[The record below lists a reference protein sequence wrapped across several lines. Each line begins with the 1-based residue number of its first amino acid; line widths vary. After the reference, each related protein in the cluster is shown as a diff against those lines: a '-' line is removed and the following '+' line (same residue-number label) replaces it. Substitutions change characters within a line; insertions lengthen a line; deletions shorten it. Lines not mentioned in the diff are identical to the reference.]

1 MNEPEYVY
9 VTYIASTPEKIWD
22 ALVKADVTRQYWR
35 HENVSDWK
43 PGSEWRHVRDDA
55 AKTVD
60 LIGEVVEF
68 DRPRRMVLT
77 WADPA
82 NAADK
87 AKHSRATF
95 DIEPFEGMTRL
106 TVTHDNFAEGS
117 NTRRLISNGW
127 PRVLSSLKSYL
138 ETGRALDLWAQPKAA

>member
-1 MNEPEYVY
+1 MTDDYVY

-22 ALVKADVTRQYWR
+22 ALTRAEVSRQYWK

-43 PGSEWRHVRDDA
+43 PGSPWRHVRDDA

-60 LIGEVVEF
+60 LVGEVVESSP
-68 DRPRRMVLT
+68 PRRLVLT

-87 AKHSRATF
+87 TKHSRATF
-95 DIEPFEGMTRL
+95 EIEPFDGMTRL
-106 TVTHDNFAEGS
+106 TVTHGQFAEGS
-117 NTRRLISNGW
+117 DTRRRIMNGW
-127 PRVLSSLKSYL
+127 PRVLSSLKSFL
-138 ETGRALDLWAQPKAA
+138 ETGRPLDPWAQPKAA

>member
-1 MNEPEYVY
+1 MIDPAYVY
-9 VTYIASTPEKIWD
+9 VTYIAATPDKIWD
-22 ALVKADVTRQYWR
+22 ALINAEVTRKYWK

-60 LIGEVVEF
+60 LVGEVVEF
-68 DRPRRMVLT
+68 TPPRRLVLT
-77 WADPA
+77 WASPA

-95 DIEPFEGMTRL
+95 EIEPFEGMARL

-117 NTRRLISNGW
+117 DTRRMIGNGW

-138 ETGRALDLWAQPKAA
+138 ETGRALDPWAQPKAA

>member
-1 MNEPEYVY
+1 MSDDFVY
-9 VTYIASTPEKIWD
+9 VTYVASTPEKIWD
-22 ALVKADVTRQYWR
+22 ALVRPEVTRAYWR

-43 PGSEWRHVRDDA
+43 PGSPWRHVRDDA

-60 LIGEVVEF
+60 VVGEVAES
-68 DRPRRMVLT
+68 DRPRRLVLT

-87 AKHSRATF
+87 SRHSRAIF

-106 TVTHDNFAEGS
+106 TVTHGDFAEGS
-117 NTRRLISNGW
+117 DTRRRISNGW

-138 ETGRALDLWAQPKAA
+138 ETGRALDPYAQPKAA

>member
-1 MNEPEYVY
+1 MTDDYVY

-22 ALVKADVTRQYWR
+22 ALTRAEVSRQYWK

-43 PGSEWRHVRDDA
+43 PGSPWRHVRDDA

-60 LIGEVVEF
+60 LVGEVVESSP
-68 DRPRRMVLT
+68 PRRLVLT

-87 AKHSRATF
+87 TKHSRATF
-95 DIEPFEGMTRL
+95 EIEPFDGMTRL
-106 TVTHDNFAEGS
+106 TVTHGQFAEGS
-117 NTRRLISNGW
+117 DTRRRIMNGW
-127 PRVLSSLKSYL
+127 PRVFSSLKSFL
-138 ETGRALDLWAQPKAA
+138 ETGRPLDPWAQPKAA

>member
-1 MNEPEYVY
+1 MTEPAFIY
-9 VTYIASTPEKIWD
+9 VTYIASTPETVWD
-22 ALVKADVTRQYWR
+22 ALIKADVTRQYWR

-55 AKTVD
+55 ARTVD
-60 LIGEVVEF
+60 VIGEVVECAP
-68 DRPRRMVLT
+68 PRRLVLT

-87 AKHSRATF
+87 AKHSQAVF

-117 NTRRLISNGW
+117 DTRRLIGNGW

-138 ETGRALDLWAQPKAA
+138 ETGRALDPRAQPKAA

>member
-1 MNEPEYVY
+1 MSDDFVY
-9 VTYIASTPEKIWD
+9 VTYVASTPEKIWD
-22 ALVKADVTRQYWR
+22 ALVRPEVTRAYWR

-43 PGSEWRHVRDDA
+43 PGSPWRHVRDDA

-60 LIGEVVEF
+60 LIGEVVESE
-68 DRPRRMVLT
+68 RPRRLVLT

-82 NAADK
+82 KAHDK
-87 AKHSRATF
+87 SKHSRATF

-106 TVTHDNFAEGS
+106 TVTHGDFAPGS
-117 NTRRLISNGW
+117 DTRAKISSGW

-138 ETGRALDLWAQPKAA
+138 ETGRALDPYAQPKAA